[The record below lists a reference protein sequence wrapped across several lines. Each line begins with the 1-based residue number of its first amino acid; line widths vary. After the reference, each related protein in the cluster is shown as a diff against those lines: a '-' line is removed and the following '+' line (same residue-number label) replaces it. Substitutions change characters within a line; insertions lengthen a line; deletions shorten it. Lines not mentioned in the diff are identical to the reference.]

1 MIQTWYRA
9 IPNLFAGF
17 CKWSLALISWGAR
30 CVTVL
35 FLLSVTYLSRQLRS
49 LVLGVVEFTTH
60 VGKFI
65 AGIHLTPPPPHCPPE
80 DDFFSLPPYN
90 KCCCPAVFR
99 RSMRW
104 SRAVISTSLPQRWSS
119 WFYQR
124 MGWDPGIL
132 KISEIHR
139 ALIRGLAKKNMM
151 IWKSTGWDWLW
162 LEWSQ
167 MDSNVAFVTLASF
180 KVLESASDA
189 RTWSKG
195 SWPWLTTSNS
205 HRAQVVIL

>member
-9 IPNLFAGF
+9 IPNLFEGF

>member
-1 MIQTWYRA
+1 MCYRSIFA
-9 IPNLFAGF
+9 FRHLFIKAT
-17 CKWSLALISWGAR
+17 SISRSWGCRIYNACR
-30 CVTVL
+30 EV
-35 FLLSVTYLSRQLRS
+35 YRWYPP
-49 LVLGVVEFTTH
+49 H
-60 VGKFI
+60 
-65 AGIHLTPPPPHCPPE
+65 PPPPHCPPE

-90 KCCCPAVFR
+90 KCCCPAFFR